1 MGDTNVKKREEWSQS
16 DRKVNMTQG
25 STYSPLPSIGE
36 APPQIS
42 EVGNATV
49 VTKYVGIDNGR
60 AADAGDGGLP
70 SFPSDGASSCG
81 IVRRRARVSFS
92 SDSPSS
98 VRGRFVSF
106 VGR

>member
-36 APPQIS
+36 
-42 EVGNATV
+42 VGNATV

-70 SFPSDGASSCG
+70 SFPSDDASSCG